1 MREIER
7 EREQKERRMKEKLKD
22 KGRWKD
28 EERERNARGEITS
41 SRKEGTHMTEGE
53 GWRENVE

>member
-1 MREIER
+1 
-7 EREQKERRMKEKLKD
+7 MKEKLKD
-22 KGRWKD
+22 KGGWKD